1 MSNLRRKWGLAVDNL
16 VSVEIVTASGEVKT
30 ANADENSDLF
40 WAVRGGGGNFGIVTS
55 FEFRLHP
62 LGPEVYFAAQFFA
75 IDDAPQVMRKW
86 RDFVEAAADDISSL
100 GLLWTVPSVEGFPP
114 ELRGKR
120 VFLYGALY
128 AGSAEAGERALA
140 PLRGIGKPVLD
151 LSGRGPFTTWQKA
164 FDPFFLRGPV
174 YPEIYAYWKSI
185 YLKGLD
191 DALVDDLV
199 SRGKSAPTDQC
210 LMALWHLGGAVAR
223 PATEDTAFGKRT
235 AAYLLSYDS
244 CWIDPKQGDAVVQWT
259 RDQIEAAKPHSP
271 GGSYLNFPGVGAD
284 LGAVRE
290 AYGPNY
296 ERLAKIKAKYD
307 PANMFRMNQNIVPLA

>member
-1 MSNLRRKWGLAVDNL
+1 M
-16 VSVEIVTASGEVKT
+16 
-30 ANADENSDLF
+30 
-40 WAVRGGGGNFGIVTS
+40 RGGGGNFGIVTS
-55 FEFRLHP
+55 FQFRLHP

-128 AGSAEAGERALA
+128 AGSAEAGEKALA

-151 LSGRGPFTTWQKA
+151 LSGPGPLT
-164 FDPFFLRGPV
+164 R
-174 YPEIYAYWKSI
+174 
-185 YLKGLD
+185 
-191 DALVDDLV
+191 
-199 SRGKSAPTDQC
+199 RGKRPSIPSSCAGRSIRKSMRTGNRSISRVSTTPWSTISSA
-210 LMALWHLGGAVAR
+210 AERAR
-223 PATEDTAFGKRT
+223 PPISASWLCGIWGEPSPGRRRETSLWGRK

-284 LGAVRE
+284 ADAVRE

-307 PANMFRMNQNIVPLA
+307 LANMFRMNQNIVPLAL